1 MAGADG
7 RTEVFRAADS
17 RSAELF
23 ERAKKVLPGG
33 NTRTTLYEAPY
44 PSYAAS
50 GRGAVITDVEGQ
62 DRLDFI
68 NNYTSLIH
76 GHADPDINAAVI
88 AQLPR
93 GVAYAMPTE
102 SEIAL
107 AELLVDRIPALEQ
120 VRFTNSGTE
129 GVMMALKAA
138 RAYTG
143 RPKIA
148 RFEGAYHGSYDFAEV
163 GYVSPPDQWGAP
175 SGSGDPTAL
184 PTTAGTPQGV
194 LDNVVVLPYND
205 IDAVERI
212 IERER
217 GNLAA
222 VLIDLMPSRFGLVQA
237 QVPFLQRLREITR
250 AHGIVL
256 IFDEVI
262 SLRVG
267 YHGMQGLLG
276 VTPDLMSM
284 GKIIGG
290 GFPVGA
296 LGGAA
301 EIMAVFDPS
310 QGLVKA
316 PHGGTFNANPVTMV
330 AGRVAMEKLTRDEFA
345 RLDRLGE
352 SLREALAEVLD
363 GERVPGQIT
372 GAGSLFNIH
381 LHDRPLRDYRSA
393 VETPAERA
401 RRGKLHRALVSNGV
415 VMSPTLFGCLS
426 TPMGEGEVNTF
437 VEAFGRAVRESAV

>member
-1 MAGADG
+1 MAGTTT
-7 RTEVFRAADS
+7 RTEAYRAAEA
-17 RSAELF
+17 RSAQLNA
-23 ERAKKVLPGG
+23 RARKVLPGG
-33 NTRTTLYEAPY
+33 NTRTTLYETPY
-44 PSYAAS
+44 PIYAAR
-50 GRGAVITDVEGQ
+50 GQGAVITDVEG
-62 DRLDFI
+62 DERLDFI

-88 AQLPR
+88 AQLPN

-102 SEIAL
+102 HEVAL
-107 AELLVDRIPALEQ
+107 AELLAERIPAIDQ

-129 GVMMALKAA
+129 GVMMAIKAA

-143 RPKIA
+143 RPKVA
-148 RFEGAYHGSYDFAEV
+148 RFEGSYHGSYDFAEV
-163 GYVSPPDQWGAP
+163 GYYSLPDQWTG
-175 SGSGDPTAL
+175 GDPVAL
-184 PTTAGTPQGV
+184 ATTAGTPQGV

-205 IDAVERI
+205 TAAVERI
-212 IERER
+212 IEREKDQ
-217 GNLAA
+217 LAA
-222 VLIDLMPSRFGLVQA
+222 VLIDPMPSRFGLIQA
-237 QVPFLQRLREITR
+237 RVPFLQRLRELTS
-250 AHGIVL
+250 ACGIVL

-296 LGGAA
+296 VGGKA

-310 QGLVKA
+310 QGPRA
-316 PHGGTFNANPVTMV
+316 PHGGTFNANPITMI
-330 AGRVAMEKLTRDEFA
+330 AGLVAMQKLPEEEFA

-352 SLREALAEVLD
+352 TLREALAETMD
-363 GERVPGQIT
+363 GARVPGQVT

-381 LHDRPLRDYRSA
+381 LHQRPLTDYRSA

-401 RRGKLHRALVSNGV
+401 RRGALHRALVANGV

-426 TPMGEGEVNTF
+426 TPMSEREVGVF
-437 VEAFGRAVRESAV
+437 VEAFAAALRESGE

>member
-1 MAGADG
+1 MSTTDAY
-7 RTEVFRAADS
+7 RAADS
-17 RSAELF
+17 RSAQLF

-44 PSYAAS
+44 PIYAAR
-50 GRGAVITDVEGQ
+50 GKGAVITDVEGQ

-88 AQLPR
+88 AQIPN

-102 SEIAL
+102 HEVAL
-107 AELLVDRIPALEQ
+107 AELLVERIPALEQ

-148 RFEGAYHGSYDFAEV
+148 RFEGSYHGSYDFAEV
-163 GYVSPPDQWGAP
+163 GYVSPPGQWTD
-175 SGSGDPTAL
+175 GDPTSY

-194 LDNVVVLPYND
+194 LDNVVVLSYND
-205 IDAVERI
+205 IEAVERI
-212 IERER
+212 IECER
-217 GNLAA
+217 HNLAA
-222 VLIDLMPSRFGLVQA
+222 VLIDPMPSRFGLIQA
-237 QVPFLQRLREITR
+237 QVPFLQRLRELTR
-250 AHGIVL
+250 TYGIVL

-276 VTPDLMSM
+276 VTPDLTSM

-290 GFPVGA
+290 GFAVGA
-296 LGGAA
+296 LGGSAA
-301 EIMAVFDPS
+301 IMSVFDPS
-310 QGLVKA
+310 SGTPKA
-316 PHGGTFNANPVTMV
+316 PHGGTFNANPITMI
-330 AGRVAMEKLTRDEFA
+330 AGLVAMQKLSREEFD
-345 RLDRLGE
+345 RLDHLGD
-352 SLREALAEVLD
+352 SLREALAEALD
-363 GERVPGQIT
+363 GERVPGQVT
-372 GAGSLFNIH
+372 GAGSLFNVH
-381 LHDRPLRDYRSA
+381 LHQRPLKDYRSS

-401 RRGKLHRALVSNGV
+401 RRGALHRALVGNGV
-415 VMSPTLFGCLS
+415 VMSPTLFGCVS
-426 TPMGEGEVNTF
+426 TPMGEGEINTF
-437 VEAFGRAVRESAV
+437 VDAFRQSLRESAG

>member
-1 MAGADG
+1 MALNDG
-7 RTEVFRAADS
+7 RTEAFRGGES
-17 RSAELF
+17 RSARLY

-50 GRGAVITDVEGQ
+50 GRGAVITDVEGEE
-62 DRLDFI
+62 RLDFI

-93 GVAYAMPTE
+93 GVAFAMPTE

-138 RAYTG
+138 RAFTG

-148 RFEGAYHGSYDFAEV
+148 RFEGSYHGSYDFAEV
-163 GYVSPPDQWGAP
+163 GYVSPPEQWTD
-175 SGSGDPTAL
+175 GDPASF

-217 GNLAA
+217 QNLAA

-250 AHGIVL
+250 AYGIVL

-267 YHGMQGLLG
+267 YHGMQGMLG
-276 VTPDLMSM
+276 VTPDLISM

-310 QGLVKA
+310 QGSVRA
-316 PHGGTFNANPVTMV
+316 PHGGTFNANPITMV

-345 RLDRLGE
+345 RLDRLGDT
-352 SLREALAEVLD
+352 LRESLAEVMD

-401 RRGKLHRALVSNGV
+401 RRGALHRALVSNGV
-415 VMSPTLFGCLS
+415 VISLTLFGCLS

-437 VEAFGRAVRESAV
+437 VDAFGRALRESAG

>member
-1 MAGADG
+1 MALNDG
-7 RTEVFRAADS
+7 RTEAFRGGES
-17 RSAELF
+17 RSARLY

-50 GRGAVITDVEGQ
+50 GRGAVITDVEGEE
-62 DRLDFI
+62 RLDFI

-93 GVAYAMPTE
+93 GVAFAMPTE

-138 RAYTG
+138 RAFTG

-148 RFEGAYHGSYDFAEV
+148 RFEGSYHGSYDFAEV
-163 GYVSPPDQWGAP
+163 GYVSPPEQWTD
-175 SGSGDPTAL
+175 GDPASF

-217 GNLAA
+217 QNLAA

-250 AHGIVL
+250 AYGIVL

-267 YHGMQGLLG
+267 YHGMQGMLG
-276 VTPDLMSM
+276 VTPDLISM

-310 QGLVKA
+310 HGSVRA
-316 PHGGTFNANPVTMV
+316 PHGGTFNANPITMV

-345 RLDRLGE
+345 RLDRLGDT
-352 SLREALAEVLD
+352 LRESLAEVMD

-401 RRGKLHRALVSNGV
+401 RRGALHRALVSNGV
-415 VMSPTLFGCLS
+415 VISPTLFGCLS

-437 VEAFGRAVRESAV
+437 VDAFGRALRESAG

>member
-1 MAGADG
+1 MADTQSRHEAYRETGA
-7 RTEVFRAADS
+7 
-17 RSAELF
+17 RSAELY
-23 ERAKKVLPGG
+23 ERARRVLPGG

-44 PSYAAS
+44 PIYAAA
-50 GRGAVITDVEGQ
+50 GQGARITDVEG
-62 DRLDFI
+62 DERIDFI

-76 GHADPDINAAVI
+76 GHADPEITAAVM
-88 AQLPR
+88 AQLPK

-102 SEIAL
+102 GEIAL
-107 AELLVDRIPALEQ
+107 AELLAERIPAIDQ

-129 GVMMALKAA
+129 GVMMAIKAA

-148 RFEGAYHGSYDFAEV
+148 RFEGSYHGSYDFAEV
-163 GYVSPPDQWGAP
+163 GYTTPQDLWSDDDPPSMPA
-175 SGSGDPTAL
+175 
-184 PTTAGTPQGV
+184 TAGTPQGV
-194 LDNVVVLPYND
+194 LDNVVVLPYNN
-205 IDAVERI
+205 IEAVERI

-217 GNLAA
+217 QNLAA
-222 VLIDLMPSRFGLVQA
+222 VLIDPMPSRFGLVQA
-237 QVPFLQRLREITR
+237 RVPFLQRLREITQ

-267 YHGMQGLLG
+267 YHGMQGLVG

-296 LGGAA
+296 VGGRA
-301 EIMAVFDPS
+301 EIMAVFDPT
-310 QGLVKA
+310 QAPLKA

-330 AGRVAMEKLTRDEFA
+330 AGLTAMQKLTPEEFQ
-345 RLDRLGE
+345 RLDQLGAM
-352 SLREALAEVLD
+352 LRESLAEVMD
-363 GERVPGQIT
+363 GERVPGQVL

-381 LHDRPLRDYRSA
+381 LHDRPLSDYRSA
-393 VETPAERA
+393 AESAEERA
-401 RRGKLHRALVSNGV
+401 RRGALHRALVANGV

-426 TPMGEGEVNTF
+426 TPMGEAEVNTF
-437 VEAFGRAVRESAV
+437 VEAFELALREAVG